1 MRGMY
6 VDPRR
11 SNPGRGY
18 RSGGPAVAS
27 AAQVDEKKGT
37 SNFQAFLK
45 LATGAMQIA
54 GQLGGAEAAGGT
66 TSGGGT
72 SGGTNNTGSL
82 NIQDLNQNPHLPRD
96 QFLGQFGGKVD
107 RGTWDGNQWQSH
119 VKPPDEVRP
128 PSKEVPKQPDQ
139 SDTTKPPSWFDNI
152 KKNPADR
159 MKFASMLSDL
169 ALELD
174 PDNPTAQA
182 SSAVGQ
188 LSQGVMNIKGMLEK
202 GSEGGDDNEEEK
214 KRNQTQS
221 WYLRNPLD
229 PQIA

>member
-27 AAQVDEKKGT
+27 AAQVDEKKGASPFET
-37 SNFQAFLK
+37 ALG
-45 LATGAMQIA
+45 LIRVGAQIY
-54 GQLGGAEAAGGT
+54 GTFGGDVAAGGT

-82 NIQDLNQNPHLPRD
+82 NIQDRNQNPHLNQYDPLLSKVGGEVYQIDSGGNRIGGPGTVEPGTGPR
-96 QFLGQFGGKVD
+96 
-107 RGTWDGNQWQSH
+107 
-119 VKPPDEVRP
+119 
-128 PSKEVPKQPDQ
+128 KEVPKQPDQ

-174 PDNPTAQA
+174 PDNKAAQT

-202 GSEGGDDNEEEK
+202 GSEGGDDDEEEK
-214 KRNQTQS
+214 QNQMQAWYNRN
-221 WYLRNPLD
+221 